1 MTESELNKIEIQEQR
16 ELFIEVSNK
25 LIYFEKYQ
33 IILCIFFSL
42 ATYSSVLM
50 STIYPSQKNLP
61 EYICLTTSQN
71 EKILNDLGYNTV
83 IDFDNSPKDSIIK
96 IYSHYSSLFRNIIK
110 NTDNLKIVR
119 DETCI
124 IKYCSNS
131 NEISIKLKN
140 NIVNEE
146 NSLNIEKL
154 INEKNNSTNLKNHI
168 SFEMILLN
176 YDNLRN
182 FITEYDAFCDSDI
195 FWENSQRLINFGKMC
210 GNIFFGFISDKYGR
224 LKAYNLLL
232 YSFLISYSLIFIFRF
247 RIFFYIF
254 TLVTSSCYY
263 IYMLSII
270 MASELMTPEYN
281 GLLNTSLSFIFS
293 ISGILCISFMY
304 IFNDF
309 YYIFLLQTIVIYGL
323 FYFSKFYILETFSF
337 YIKKNLF
344 FKALKNINY
353 LDKLFDLKMRENEI
367 YKRKIEKMEAFVKK
381 NFSTKE
387 ENIENLKNNSNKD
400 YTESNL
406 KNKIDLIKKDCF
418 LKSDHKH
425 KINSNNQELLIKN
438 YKSEISPSQ
447 EDYSLKKFYY
457 LNMILGPY
465 YDIFSSTRQIKI
477 FFKFLP
483 IFLCVYFIYFGQL
496 FNIDN
501 LDDDVYLASLVM
513 FFSEILGEIISL
525 VYITKFERKTLLYG
539 TTLLTGCFYLLGFFF
554 QNYKLIRLFSISG
567 GTTLVSV
574 AFIVLYLFLG
584 ENTDVEIKS
593 SMISILNILCMI
605 LLFFVPDIIYWFK
618 NLYALFAISC
628 FSSIFLSNL
637 MK

>member
-1 MTESELNKIEIQEQR
+1 
-16 ELFIEVSNK
+16 
-25 LIYFEKYQ
+25 
-33 IILCIFFSL
+33 
-42 ATYSSVLM
+42 M

-447 EDYSLKKFYY
+447 EDYSLKKF
-457 LNMILGPY
+457 
-465 YDIFSSTRQIKI
+465 
-477 FFKFLP
+477 
-483 IFLCVYFIYFGQL
+483 
-496 FNIDN
+496 
-501 LDDDVYLASLVM
+501 
-513 FFSEILGEIISL
+513 
-525 VYITKFERKTLLYG
+525 
-539 TTLLTGCFYLLGFFF
+539 
-554 QNYKLIRLFSISG
+554 
-567 GTTLVSV
+567 
-574 AFIVLYLFLG
+574 
-584 ENTDVEIKS
+584 
-593 SMISILNILCMI
+593 
-605 LLFFVPDIIYWFK
+605 
-618 NLYALFAISC
+618 
-628 FSSIFLSNL
+628 
-637 MK
+637 